1 MAGAKALAEAIG
13 GKGSVAILTK
23 TGQPNLEERVR
34 GYREEL
40 ARHPGIRLAGI
51 GNTNSD
57 PTAAA
62 SAAAAFL
69 QRHPDLAG
77 VGCVEAA
84 GGIGAGTAVREAGRA
99 EQGGDRRD
107 GPRQRHAGQ

>member
-1 MAGAKALAEAIG
+1 GIGTVSVAAGVEGAKTLAAAIG
-13 GKGSVAILTK
+13 DKESVVILTK

-34 GYREEL
+34 GYKEEL
-40 ARHPGIRLAGI
+40 ARHPGIQIAGI

-69 QRHPDLAG
+69 QRQPDLAG
-77 VGCVEAA
+77 IGCVEAA

-99 EQGGDRRD
+99 D
-107 GPRQRHAGQ
+107 